1 MKLHIQSIS
10 DIITNSSSEVF
21 LEITSGEQSAL
32 NTIFDLLKNYFPE
45 DDADLYPVVN
55 MESHTVYLS
64 LPYGIDSWE
73 FFVDGIRAIL
83 ENKLDKNTFE
93 LIRCD

>member
-32 NTIFDLLKNYFPE
+32 NTVFDLLKNYFPE

-55 MESHTVYLS
+55 MEVYLS

-73 FFVDGIRAIL
+73 FFEDVL
-83 ENKLDKNTFE
+83 Y
-93 LIRCD
+93 

>member
-1 MKLHIQSIS
+1 
-10 DIITNSSSEVF
+10 
-21 LEITSGEQSAL
+21 
-32 NTIFDLLKNYFPE
+32 
-45 DDADLYPVVN
+45 

-64 LPYGIDSWE
+64 LPYSIDSWE
-73 FFVDGIRAIL
+73 FFEDGVRAIL

>member
-32 NTIFDLLKNYFPE
+32 NTVFDLLKNYFPE
-45 DDADLYPVVN
+45 DDA
-55 MESHTVYLS
+55 E
-64 LPYGIDSWE
+64 
-73 FFVDGIRAIL
+73 
-83 ENKLDKNTFE
+83 
-93 LIRCD
+93 

>member
-10 DIITNSSSEVF
+10 DITTNSSSEVF

-55 MESHTVYLS
+55 MESHTVYLF

-73 FFVDGIRAIL
+73 FFEGAIL